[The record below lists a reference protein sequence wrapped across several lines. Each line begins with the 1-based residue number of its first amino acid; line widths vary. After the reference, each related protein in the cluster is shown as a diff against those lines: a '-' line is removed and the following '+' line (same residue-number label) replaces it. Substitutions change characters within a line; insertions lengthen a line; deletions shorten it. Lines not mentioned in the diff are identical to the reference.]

1 MSHLSTAFLKSSS
14 VRWAAGGWAFF
25 IAENVI
31 LSENRTFLIENLG
44 DDGYHNVYGLIST
57 AAVGSIVYAY
67 VNKARNVPPLL
78 WTVAT
83 APLPSRIASWM
94 LLSVGLGMASQTLPK
109 FQMPLA
115 YVPTTTTAEPVHDKD
130 APAMSQEAPTK
141 KSSFQVR
148 CPFDFADAKKQK
160 LSNGT
165 TPDLYGLERISRH
178 PGLWSMALVGLGH
191 ACLVPSLPQR
201 IWLCMPTLVAWV
213 GGSHTDSRYRRGMGG
228 TLDAE
233 YDAKTSNVPFAAMV
247 THSFWDGAGLDEW
260 QRLVAEI
267 KPLNALLA
275 AGVAA
280 VWAFRRGAGP
290 VPAVV
295 KQTVTSLTK

>member
-1 MSHLSTAFLKSSS
+1 MSYLSTAFLKSSS

-25 IAENVI
+25 IVENVV

-57 AAVGSIVYAY
+57 AAVGSIIYAY

-78 WTVAT
+78 WTAAA
-83 APLPSRIASWM
+83 APFPSRVASWM

-115 YVPTTTTAEPVHDKD
+115 YVPATTEPNHDKD
-130 APAMSQEAPTK
+130 VHAISPEASNK

-148 CPFDFADAKKQK
+148 CPFDFADAKKHK
-160 LSNGT
+160 INNNGT
-165 TPDLYGLERISRH
+165 PTADLYGLERISRH

-201 IWLCMPTLVAWV
+201 IWLFMPSLVAWV

-233 YDAKTSNVPFAAMV
+233 YDAKTSNVPFAAMM
-247 THSFWDGAGLDEW
+247 THSLMGDAGYEEW
-260 QRLVAEI
+260 QELFRES

-295 KQTVTSLTK
+295 KQTITSLTK